1 MGGWKVNWRCPAIKI
16 KNSEANL
23 KWRSAALQKYVLENG
38 TLVSWILGPTLLA
51 PNSMTWPPSRT
62 TMLLWL
68 CHYHSSCHNMS
79 RQPFLRLM
87 PYPTHPFMRG
97 IPRAILFHVS
107 CSWGGLRKPFLFICL
122 YVCSWRGSP
131 GPFLFMFP
139 APEDGHHL
147 DTFFIFP
154 PGYVSLMF
162 PTLRRVVGTAPLEGI
177 FHITP
182 HCCWAA
188 GNWTFPWPCFSSF
201 CSPLFSGKKKRAR
214 SPALSPFFIY
224 GFCHVQVYAI
234 KPGLQHIGSYTIIS
248 WHKHQCKPVL
258 WRKNRHDRPAGST
271 R

>member
-201 CSPLFSGKKKRAR
+201 CSPLFSGKKKRASCLVTFFHLWVLPCSGLR
-214 SPALSPFFIY
+214 NQAWSPAYWVLHHHFLTQTSMQTSFMEEKQAWQA
-224 GFCHVQVYAI
+224 CW
-234 KPGLQHIGSYTIIS
+234 QH
-248 WHKHQCKPVL
+248 
-258 WRKNRHDRPAGST
+258 
-271 R
+271 